1 MEEHLK
7 TMNLCL
13 SFSPQIEK
21 EHNHL
26 FKPSYGTPVFFK
38 NIVLKI
44 MFNKTPIPPNKYSIF

>member
-13 SFSPQIEK
+13 SFSLQLGK

-26 FKPSYGTPVFFK
+26 FEPSYGTPVFFK
-38 NIVLKI
+38 NIVLK
-44 MFNKTPIPPNKYSIF
+44 